1 MRIVSELWRYMI
13 MIAAQATDAQLNS
26 TLMFIYSENHKVIV
40 ECFRILEEL
49 LSLKTTT

>member
-13 MIAAQATDAQLNS
+13 VIAAQATDVQLNS
-26 TLMFIYSENHKVIV
+26 TLMFIFSENHKVIV

-49 LSLKTTT
+49 FSLKTST